1 MMMNDDEIEM
11 IDFDLMMVVASSL
24 RTTMM
29 KQ

>member
-1 MMMNDDEIEM
+1 MMMKDDEIEM
-11 IDFDLMMVVASSL
+11 IAFDLMMVASSL